1 MADGAG
7 EGQLPSLFSPVQQ
20 TIVKE
25 FGQHIN
31 ATRLKAA
38 AVAVTTDEFVFNRE
52 SFSAPNLH
60 LDSVVNVVKSVSV
73 NLNFGAPTSN
83 PTAPPAVTKE
93 HYYPEFLP
101 SSLFMSGK
109 DKVKLFD
116 TAAKENR
123 SSRAPPEAPVPVY
136 VHRRMMRPFAPTE
149 LQAYKDMATATKQ
162 HDTNTS
168 ILMHETGKREL
179 NGNAM
184 HQRSVQLAMDR
195 KTMRHKFR
203 TLNELDEEIGT
214 SAAHFVEHGKFAE
227 RKVKRVR
234 KAARS
239 QSQLNTRPKSFYC
252 ALHDYLRDHK
262 LRLVDLFHKIDGKR
276 ECSHRTCYLLT
287 LPNGPVD
294 KQNSLDRDEFDLLLE
309 TIGVDNESSRYEAFA
324 AEFERLWCVDDQVIY
339 FSSLAAKVKEAKAE
353 RMREKIAM
361 FSHSRANQDS
371 QTETDG
377 FCGLLQEFLSFRH
390 CRLVDVFNSFDKSK
404 DGTLD
409 ADEFASLT
417 ASLGM
422 DLGATAQSD
431 TFHLLAKKTT
441 SRRESGGTVVGS
453 VNLQDLQAKMTAHKA
468 AQKVAK
474 AKKQVN
480 ISETGAGR
488 KSSVLEGISKNV
500 RVLRK
505 LREQG
510 VQEERAIEAQ
520 KWDVKAYYKETL
532 DEFMRQCKESS
543 VSLHQEM

>member
-1 MADGAG
+1 MGVLVGKCEGGASPRIYPQWVYSHACRGRQSTNYAPALGFAGAVNKPGRGALTARDFVKLNRPQPGCLVNRVLRRQGISRPPLRTTMTDEAG

-38 AVAVTTDEFVFNRE
+38 AVAVITDEFVFNRE

-73 NLNFGAPTSN
+73 NLNFGAPTPN
-83 PTAPPAVTKE
+83 PTAPPVVTKE

-252 ALHDYLRDHK
+252 VLHDYLRDHK

-276 ECSHRTCYLLT
+276 VLASYLL
-287 LPNGPVD
+287 PAN
-294 KQNSLDRDEFDLLLE
+294 
-309 TIGVDNESSRYEAFA
+309 A
-324 AEFERLWCVDDQVIY
+324 A
-339 FSSLAAKVKEAKAE
+339 
-353 RMREKIAM
+353 
-361 FSHSRANQDS
+361 
-371 QTETDG
+371 
-377 FCGLLQEFLSFRH
+377 
-390 CRLVDVFNSFDKSK
+390 
-404 DGTLD
+404 
-409 ADEFASLT
+409 
-417 ASLGM
+417 
-422 DLGATAQSD
+422 
-431 TFHLLAKKTT
+431 
-441 SRRESGGTVVGS
+441 
-453 VNLQDLQAKMTAHKA
+453 
-468 AQKVAK
+468 
-474 AKKQVN
+474 
-480 ISETGAGR
+480 
-488 KSSVLEGISKNV
+488 
-500 RVLRK
+500 
-505 LREQG
+505 
-510 VQEERAIEAQ
+510 
-520 KWDVKAYYKETL
+520 
-532 DEFMRQCKESS
+532 
-543 VSLHQEM
+543 